1 MNNTDKLAKVALKKS
16 LLKEFSNSQN
26 DRIVYLNNGDEFQ
39 IQFFNP
45 FTYTIAAEIYLNNQ
59 VLSNKIV
66 IRPGE
71 RIWLERY
78 LDSPRKF
85 KFDVYEVNN
94 SEQVREAIAN
104 NGDIKIKFYAER
116 SHSTWASSITVSDF
130 ADTLNN
136 WDYDANKTNY
146 YDHLSSSITVNDW
159 DYYTYYNFYDD
170 NKTTYYDHQP
180 SFTTCSTSNVYTS
193 SLTAKAP
200 VNFSSNITTSSTI
213 ETGRIEKGNHSNQ
226 NLDYVDIDFDYYPF
240 KTENIKLLPV
250 SQKPVSKNDLQKL
263 YCIECGRKIKD
274 KFKFCPYCGAKLS

>member
-1 MNNTDKLAKVALKKS
+1 MNNTNKLAKVAIKKS

-45 FTYTIAAEIYLNNQ
+45 FSYTIAAEIYLNNQ
-59 VLSNKIV
+59 CLSNKIV

-104 NGDIKIKFYAER
+104 NGDIKINFYKER
-116 SHSTWASSITVSDF
+116 NTYSWNPATVTVTVTD
-130 ADTLNN
+130 N
-136 WDYDANKTNY
+136 WDINKTAY
-146 YDHLSSSITVNDW
+146 YDHL
-159 DYYTYYNFYDD
+159 
-170 NKTTYYDHQP
+170 P
-180 SFTTCSTSNVYTS
+180 SFTTCSSANIYTS
-193 SLTAKAP
+193 SLTAEAP
-200 VNFSSNITTSSTI
+200 VNYSSASHTAFASTI

-226 NLDYVDIDFDYYPF
+226 NLDYVNNDFEYYTF
-240 KTENIKLLPV
+240 KTENINLLPV
-250 SQKPVSKNDLQKL
+250 YQKPVSKNDLQKL
-263 YCIECGRKIKD
+263 YCTECGRKIKD
-274 KFKFCPYCGAKLS
+274 KFKFCPYCGAKLL

>member
-104 NGDIKIKFYAER
+104 NGDIKINFYAER
-116 SHSTWASSITVSDF
+116 SHTSWT
-130 ADTLNN
+130 
-136 WDYDANKTNY
+136 
-146 YDHLSSSITVNDW
+146 SSSITVNDW
-159 DYYTYYNFYDD
+159 DYFNSAFISGCAGAVEKHIAGLGHRDFCD
-170 NKTTYYDHQP
+170 SLLSGAAQP
-180 SFTTCSTSNVYTS
+180 
-193 SLTAKAP
+193 
-200 VNFSSNITTSSTI
+200 
-213 ETGRIEKGNHSNQ
+213 G
-226 NLDYVDIDFDYYPF
+226 
-240 KTENIKLLPV
+240 KTEDGRTNVKRKKPEV
-250 SQKPVSKNDLQKL
+250 SCF
-263 YCIECGRKIKD
+263 CIMVGD
-274 KFKFCPYCGAKLS
+274 PGN

>member
-94 SEQVREAIAN
+94 SEPIKEAIAN
-104 NGDIKIKFYAER
+104 NGDIKINFYAER
-116 SHSTWASSITVSDF
+116 SHTSWT
-130 ADTLNN
+130 
-136 WDYDANKTNY
+136 
-146 YDHLSSSITVNDW
+146 SSSITVNDW

-226 NLDYVDIDFDYYPF
+226 NLDYVNIDFEYYPF
-240 KTENIKLLPV
+240 KTENIKLLPI

-263 YCIECGRKIKD
+263 YCTECGRKIKD